1 MKKLTCSGLI
11 GTGLF
16 LAAAAPVQADEVSM
30 RPYIGESLMYT
41 FADSKRQS
49 DNGIGGMIGG
59 GIPLNK
65 LFNIELD
72 GGYSHF
78 NHDGSIAGS
87 DPWKQFLAK
96 VDGQLFF
103 SRDPAFSPYLGVG
116 GGYSKEVE
124 NRVGNDASFFADFGV
139 GAIHYFKIFNTD
151 FGLRGDV
158 RYRWTDID
166 KAKFPT
172 PAGRKEVDSFGE
184 PVLSLG
190 LVIPLAFGE
199 TEQTVQPVL
208 PPPPPPKGVDKGPDG
223 DWAHHRFEDV
233 HFAFDKY
240 SLTEYAQASLDADAA
255 TINKF
260 SVAHP
265 SMKVDVSGHTD
276 WIGTDAYNQALS
288 ERRATAVKDYL
299 VRKGID
305 AGRIRTYAY
314 GESQPVAPN
323 TTAEGR
329 ALNRRAEIRTKG
341 E

>member
-11 GTGLF
+11 GTGMLI
-16 LAAAAPVQADEVSM
+16 AAAAPVHADEVSM

-41 FADSKRQS
+41 FSADKRQS

-72 GGYSHF
+72 GAYSHF
-78 NHDGSIAGS
+78 NHDSSIANS

-103 SRDPAFSPYLGVG
+103 SRDPAFSPYFGVG

-124 NRVGNDASFFADFGV
+124 SNVGNDASFFADAGV

-151 FGLRGDV
+151 FGVRGDV
-158 RYRWTDID
+158 RYRWTDLD

-172 PAGRKEVDSFGE
+172 PAGRKDVGSLGE

-190 LVIPLAFGE
+190 LVIPLSFGE
-199 TEQTVQPVL
+199 TAATTPPVL
-208 PPPPPPKGVDKGPDG
+208 PPVLPQQPQKAADQ
-223 DWAHHRFEDV
+223 DWMHHRFEDV

-240 SLTEYAQASLDADAA
+240 NLTEYAKASLDSDAA
-255 TINKF
+255 TITKL
-260 SVAHP
+260 SADHP